1 MTLKIKY
8 PSQQP
13 SITSII
19 VAINP
24 PIDEKTASNKDLFR
38 YRNSIRGSEVG
49 FLLQRLFAPRCRP
62 PQGSGQAI
70 CPIRHTHSLRRVLRL
85 HRLCL

>member
-24 PIDEKTASNKDLFR
+24 PIDENIEIAD
-38 YRNSIRGSEVG
+38 
-49 FLLQRLFAPRCRP
+49 
-62 PQGSGQAI
+62 
-70 CPIRHTHSLRRVLRL
+70 
-85 HRLCL
+85 CLKNNNDDYQNNYHK

>member
-24 PIDEKTASNKDLFR
+24 PIDEKTASNSSLFC
-38 YRNSIRGSEVG
+38 YRNSIRGNELG
-49 FLLQRLFAPRCRP
+49 FGLQ
-62 PQGSGQAI
+62 
-70 CPIRHTHSLRRVLRL
+70 
-85 HRLCL
+85 CLNML